1 MIQKNKTIKIGT
13 RGSKLA
19 LYQANR
25 LKRELLEQFPDTEFE
40 IIIIKTKGDK
50 ILDVALSKIGDKG
63 LFTKEIETA
72 LLDNTIDMAVHS
84 LKDLP
89 TVLPEGLIL
98 GGVLERGEFRDAL
111 VSIDGKK
118 LADLTTEDIIATSS
132 LRRKA
137 QLLKINPDFKIID
150 IRGNV
155 NTRIDKMKSGYC
167 TAMVMA
173 AAGLQR
179 LGFDEYISEIL
190 DVQSVIP
197 ATSQGIIAIET
208 RENDTVITPFIEK
221 INHKQSYLAAIA
233 ERKFLNTLEGGC
245 QIPVGCYTEFNE
257 DTFKIT
263 GFISMPDSSNLI
275 EGSLSGKK
283 EEAEKIAKEL
293 ALSFYNQG
301 ASKIVE
307 FIRELGDNNDK

>member
-1 MIQKNKTIKIGT
+1 MNKIIKIGT

-25 LKRELLEQFPDTEFE
+25 LKAELQEKFPEAQIE

-72 LLDNTIDMAVHS
+72 LIEGTIDMAVHS

-89 TVLPEGLIL
+89 TVLPEGLVL

-111 VSIDGKK
+111 VSLTGKT
-118 LADLTTEDIIATSS
+118 LADLTSDDVIATSS

-137 QLLKINPDFKIID
+137 QLLKVNPNFNIID

-155 NTRIDKMKSGYC
+155 NTRIEKMKNGYC

-179 LGFDEYISEIL
+179 LGYDEYISEIL
-190 DVQSVIP
+190 DVDSVIP
-197 ATSQGIIAIET
+197 ATAQGIIAIET
-208 RENDTVITPFIEK
+208 RENNERINGFITE
-221 INHKQSYLAAIA
+221 INHEQSYLAALA

-245 QIPVGCYTEFNE
+245 QIPVGCYTEFTDN
-257 DTFKIT
+257 DFKIT
-263 GFISMPDSSNLI
+263 GFISMPDGSDLI

-283 EEAEKIAKEL
+283 EDAESIAKEL
-293 ALSFYNQG
+293 ALSFQQKG
-301 ASKIVE
+301 AFKILE
-307 FIRELGDNNDK
+307 FIRNE

>member
-1 MIQKNKTIKIGT
+1 MNETIKIGT

-25 LKRELLEQFPDTEFE
+25 LKAELQEKFPDAQIE
-40 IIIIKTKGDK
+40 IIVIKTKGDK

-72 LLDNTIDMAVHS
+72 LIEGTIDMAVHS

-89 TVLPEGLIL
+89 TVLPEGLVL

-111 VSIDGKK
+111 VSLNGKK
-118 LADLTTEDIIATSS
+118 LADLTSNDVIATSS

-137 QLLKINPDFKIID
+137 QLLKVNPDFNIID

-155 NTRIDKMKSGYC
+155 NTRIEKMKNGYC

-179 LGFDEYISEIL
+179 LGYNEYISEIL
-190 DVQSVIP
+190 DVESVIP
-197 ATSQGIIAIET
+197 ATAQGIIAIET
-208 RENDTVITPFIEK
+208 RENDDRINRFITG
-221 INHKQSYLAAIA
+221 INHEPSYLAAFA

-245 QIPVGCYTEFNE
+245 QIPVGCYTEFT
-257 DTFKIT
+257 DDIFKIT
-263 GFISMPDSSNLI
+263 GFISMPDGSDLI

-283 EEAEKIAKEL
+283 EDAESIAKEL
-293 ALSFYNQG
+293 ALSFQQKG
-301 ASKIVE
+301 AFKIVE
-307 FIRELGDNNDK
+307 FIRKI

>member
-1 MIQKNKTIKIGT
+1 MNKTIKIGT

-25 LKRELLEQFPDTEFE
+25 LKSELLEQFPDAKIEV
-40 IIIIKTKGDK
+40 IIIKTKGDK

-63 LFTKEIETA
+63 LFTKEIENA
-72 LLDNTIDMAVHS
+72 LLDGTVDMAVHS

-89 TVLPEGLIL
+89 TVLPEGLVL

-111 VSIDGKK
+111 VSIDGRK
-118 LADLTTEDIIATSS
+118 LAELTNKDIIATSS

-137 QLLKINPDFKIID
+137 QLLKINPEFNIID

-167 TAMVMA
+167 TAMIMA

-179 LGFDEYISEIL
+179 LGFNEYISEIL
-190 DVQSVIP
+190 DVKLVIP

-208 RENDTVITPFIEK
+208 RENDEVIKPFIEGV
-221 INHKQSYLAAIA
+221 NHQQSYLAALA

-245 QIPVGCYTEFNE
+245 QIPVGCFTEFEE
-257 DTFKIT
+257 DNFKIT
-263 GFISMPDSSNLI
+263 GFISMPDSSKLI

-283 EEAEKIAKEL
+283 EDAEQIAKKL
-293 ALSFYNQG
+293 ALSFYDQG
-301 ASKIVE
+301 AFKIVE
-307 FIRELGDNNDK
+307 FIRELGDDKK

>member
-1 MIQKNKTIKIGT
+1 MNKTIKIGT

-25 LKRELLEQFPDTEFE
+25 LKSELLEQFPDAKIEV
-40 IIIIKTKGDK
+40 IIIKTKGDK

-63 LFTKEIETA
+63 LFTKEIENA
-72 LLDNTIDMAVHS
+72 LLDGTVDMAVHS

-89 TVLPEGLIL
+89 TVLPEGLVL

-111 VSIDGKK
+111 VSIDGRK
-118 LADLTTEDIIATSS
+118 LAELTNKDIIATSS

-137 QLLKINPDFKIID
+137 QLLKINPEFNIID

-167 TAMVMA
+167 TAMIMA

-190 DVQSVIP
+190 DVKLVIP

-208 RENDTVITPFIEK
+208 RENDEVIKPFIEGV
-221 INHKQSYLAAIA
+221 NHQQSYLAALA

-245 QIPVGCYTEFNE
+245 QIPVGCFTEFEE
-257 DTFKIT
+257 DNFKIT
-263 GFISMPDSSNLI
+263 GFISMPDSSKLI

-283 EEAEKIAKEL
+283 EDAEQIAKKL
-293 ALSFYNQG
+293 ALSFYDQG
-301 ASKIVE
+301 AFKIVE
-307 FIRELGDNNDK
+307 FIRELGDDKK